1 MPKIK
6 HLSEYHK
13 RALELKYKGHS
24 YESIADDLNRKAPKS
39 RKAKFTE
46 QSVKDWFKEA
56 GTLYETYRIYED
68 EMDQIHIETMNIV
81 RRAGARIREQNFR
94 LANEM
99 LVALMGSANDS
110 VKMSAIREIL
120 DRVEG
125 KPKETI
131 HVNPEELEQ
140 LSVEDRWLMVPYEIR
155 LALSRDQ
162 YKSESTEKADHWLAT
177 GRPPKGG
184 FKKQDYANDQSV

>member
-1 MPKIK
+1 MAKIK

-24 YESIADDLNRKAPKS
+24 YESIADDLNRRGQKS
-39 RKAKFTE
+39 RSAKFTE
-46 QSVKDWFKEA
+46 QSVKDWFKES
-56 GTLYETYRIYED
+56 GTLYEAYRLFEE
-68 EMDQIHIETMNIV
+68 EMDEIHLETMKIV

-110 VKMSAIREIL
+110 VKIAAIREIL

-131 HVNPEELEQ
+131 HVNEDELAE
-140 LSVEDRWLMVPYEIR
+140 LSVEDRWLLVPYEIR

-162 YKSESTEKADHWLAT
+162 YKDDSTQKANHWLAT
-177 GRPPKGG
+177 GRT
-184 FKKQDYANDQSV
+184 D

>member
-1 MPKIK
+1 MAKIK

-24 YESIADDLNRKAPKS
+24 YESIAEDLNRKGPKS
-39 RKAKFTE
+39 RNAKFTE

-56 GTLYETYRIYED
+56 GTLYEIYRIYEE
-68 EMDQIHIETMNIV
+68 EMDEIHNETMKIV
-81 RRAGARIREQNFR
+81 RRAGGRIREQNFR
-94 LANEM
+94 LANDM

-110 VKMSAIREIL
+110 VKLAAIREIL

-131 HVNPEELEQ
+131 HVNEQ
-140 LSVEDRWLMVPYEIR
+140 DLAELSVEDRWNIIPYEIR

-162 YKSESTEKADHWLAT
+162 YKTDAQEKIENWVAT
-177 GRPPKGG
+177 GK
-184 FKKQDYANDQSV
+184 NE

>member
-1 MPKIK
+1 MAKIK

-24 YESIADDLNRKAPKS
+24 YENIANDLNRKGEKS

-56 GTLYETYRIYED
+56 GTLYEAYKIYEE
-68 EMDQIHIETMNIV
+68 EMDAIHLETMDIV

-99 LVALMGSANDS
+99 LVALMGSANDT

-131 HVNPEELEQ
+131 HVNEDELAE
-140 LSVEDRWLMVPYEIR
+140 LSVEDRWLLVPYEIR

-162 YKSESTEKADHWLAT
+162 YKSDSAQKAKNWLAT
-177 GRPPKGG
+177 GRLARGG
-184 FKKQDYANDQSV
+184 LKKQNYADDKSV

>member
-6 HLSEYHK
+6 HLSEFHK
-13 RALELKYKGHS
+13 LAFELKYKGFS
-24 YESIADDLNRKAPKS
+24 YQNIAETLNKKRPKS
-39 RKAKFTE
+39 RNAKFTE

-56 GTLYETYRIYED
+56 GTLCDAYRMYED

-99 LVALMGSANDS
+99 LVALMGSSSDA
-110 VKMSAIREIL
+110 VKLSAIREIL

-125 KPKETI
+125 KP
-131 HVNPEELEQ
+131 
-140 LSVEDRWLMVPYEIR
+140 M
-155 LALSRDQ
+155 
-162 YKSESTEKADHWLAT
+162 
-177 GRPPKGG
+177 
-184 FKKQDYANDQSV
+184 

>member
-1 MPKIK
+1 MAKIK

-24 YESIADDLNRKAPKS
+24 YESIAEDLNRKATKS

-46 QSVKDWFKEA
+46 QSVKDWFKES
-56 GTLYETYRIYED
+56 GTLSETYRIYED
-68 EMDQIHIETMNIV
+68 EMDKIHMETMNIV

-125 KPKETI
+125 KPKEII
-131 HVNPEELEQ
+131 HVNQEELAE
-140 LSVEDRWLMVPYEIR
+140 LTPEDRWNIIPYELR
-155 LALSRDQ
+155 LLLARDQ
-162 YKSESTEKADHWLAT
+162 YPPEVIKRVEEWGNT
-177 GRPPKGG
+177 GK
-184 FKKQDYANDQSV
+184 